1 MGCNCGKKSTRNPL
15 NNLDSQE
22 HLELAKDVYDRIIS
36 QKQFEEL
43 DEFDWVELYS
53 VFSQLYPQSTGVPS
67 KEQVI
72 NEIKNAVGLLGI
84 KYTTKR
90 RR

>member
-1 MGCNCGKKSTRNPL
+1 MGCGCGKGGRPQRI
-15 NNLDSQE
+15 NNLKSVD
-22 HLELAKDVYDRIIS
+22 HLNLAKEIDDRILK
-36 QKQFEEL
+36 QKSVEEL

-53 VFSQLYPQSTGVPS
+53 VFSQLYPQSTGIPS